1 LIARGLRARYSFLEI
16 ALEGAW
22 IETRRIDRM
31 RLVGVVTCVI
41 FFAASGSA
49 LAADC
54 NKGMLWP
61 FVRNPGDCLT
71 DVEMAAGKTGVYSGP
86 VNTNVDVSAI
96 KPATTEAAGSITSG
110 PVGNAGVASLGTTGP
125 VACNKGWLWPFV
137 RDSGDCLTETERK
150 TNGNGVFGGGTATQA
165 SLTQPAT
172 SPNLS
177 TASLPASSAGCSK
190 GWLWPF
196 VRDSGDCLTE
206 TERKS
211 NGNGVYGGGA
221 AAQVSVTQPANAP
234 NASTA
239 NPPASAAGSSSAA
252 CSKGLLWPFVRDAG
266 DCLTEAE
273 IKNKG
278 NGVYGGGASTQVS
291 AMQGVS
297 APNLSTAN
305 VPANAPAPVSA
316 PTPAACS
323 KGWLWP
329 FVRQNGDCPTETG
342 KK

>member
-150 TNGNGVFGGGTATQA
+150 TNGSGVFGGGTATQA

-196 VRDSGDCLTE
+196 VRDS
-206 TERKS
+206 
-211 NGNGVYGGGA
+211 
-221 AAQVSVTQPANAP
+221 
-234 NASTA
+234 
-239 NPPASAAGSSSAA
+239 
-252 CSKGLLWPFVRDAG
+252 G